1 LGFNEEMALKPFH
14 LHLTLF
20 RLQFHL
26 EFLVI
31 FLREAQN
38 AHVPAKNAH
47 SCMNADFLFRLIF
60 SKPHD
65 WILFGNRPDKYEIP
79 NRGRMPDDLSN
90 LLPGMQFDL
99 T

>member
-1 LGFNEEMALKPFH
+1 
-14 LHLTLF
+14 
-20 RLQFHL
+20 
-26 EFLVI
+26 
-31 FLREAQN
+31 
-38 AHVPAKNAH
+38 
-47 SCMNADFLFRLIF
+47 MNADFLFRLIF